1 MADKRPNRFGG
12 AQERPKVRPGG
23 SEPIAPVETPAV
35 EKQPEPVA
43 PPIVEETPA
52 PATENPLADMIEKK
66 EVGKACGFYLSPSS
80 IKKLDKAA
88 KQLKC
93 SKSKALDLLIQKY
106 L

>member
-1 MADKRPNRFGG
+1 MGNPYKIADEKKRVPPAGHSK
-12 AQERPKVRPGG
+12 EDMPVVE
-23 SEPIAPVETPAV
+23 EPIVETPSEPA
-35 EKQPEPVA
+35 PEPV
-43 PPIVEETPA
+43 T
-52 PATENPLADMIEKK
+52 NPLADMIEKK